1 MIRRMAV
8 PALAVLVVL
17 AVSTSSAITQTADT
31 TKSAQDQ
38 KKPQDVD
45 VESDQM
51 EVFDK
56 DSKAIFKGSVVAKRG
71 NTTLKCDTL
80 VVTYQKTHPAQ
91 QKQPIQQTA
100 QTETAQTEQTQPAT
114 SDDKTEV
121 TFLDATGN
129 TTILTSTQ
137 TITGEKAHMDVKANT
152 MIVEGNVKVV
162 QGKTIV
168 TGQRLFSDLNASKSQ
183 MTGGRVK
190 SSFVPGQTG
199 Q

>member
-8 PALAVLVVL
+8 PALAVLIVL
-17 AVSTSSAITQTADT
+17 AASTSSAITQTADT

-91 QKQPIQQTA
+91 QKQPVQQ
-100 QTETAQTEQTQPAT
+100 TAQTEQTQSAS
-114 SDDKTEV
+114 SDDKTEG

-152 MIVEGNVKVV
+152 VIVEGNVKVV

>member
-8 PALAVLVVL
+8 PALAVLIVL
-17 AVSTSSAITQTADT
+17 AASTSSAITQTADT

-91 QKQPIQQTA
+91 QKQPVQQ
-100 QTETAQTEQTQPAT
+100 TAQTEQTQSAS